1 MTVAELKADQRKHWE
16 EVDADIDT
24 QCTCNGCYP
33 RSDDIIHCREA
44 FDIYNFD
51 GDCLACK

>member
-1 MTVAELKADQRKHWE
+1 MTVAELKEDQRKHWE

-24 QCTCNGCYP
+24 QCTCNKCYP
-33 RSDDIIHCREA
+33 RSDDIIRCREA